1 MNTISV
7 SGLFMLIAINASF
20 TKDFT
25 DISNFEGLSSLL
37 KIYCLFVCLKVLT
50 VFLIFGRRM
59 PIIKTLLQVISKA
72 FVLCKSLYE
81 MLFILLLLFSAIGM
95 CLFGGN
101 ITSNTAANY
110 KKILDSD

>member
-1 MNTISV
+1 
-7 SGLFMLIAINASF
+7 
-20 TKDFT
+20 
-25 DISNFEGLSSLL
+25 
-37 KIYCLFVCLKVLT
+37 
-50 VFLIFGRRM
+50 
-59 PIIKTLLQVISKA
+59 
-72 FVLCKSLYE
+72 